1 MTKSVKDEEKEEE
14 DSRIHDKEN
23 TPNAA
28 MPEATTAFT
37 TKTTVVEKESHKEDN
52 AFSRLMAPKGK
63 WGAGLRNA
71 VSQNDNVPMA
81 INVVNVEHASS
92 EVATPKTTRTASNNT
107 TSRKEPSSN
116 SRSKG
121 SAKRPRKRIVAEVD
135 DDILNSSSNDFADAP
150 NVRSKKEP
158 INVSEGK

>member
-28 MPEATTAFT
+28 MPEATTT

-63 WGAGLRNA
+63 LGAGLRNA
-71 VSQNDNVPMA
+71 VSQNDNVPTA

-92 EVATPKTTRTASNNT
+92 EVATPKTRTASNNT
-107 TSRKEPSSN
+107 TSRKKPSSN
-116 SRSKG
+116 SSRSKG